1 MINEARV
8 RFRQGR
14 PLITRTK
21 NLSHLHYRSGL
32 AQAPRVDGAR
42 TSSGN
47 TGGGKGEWPGGV
59 EGNKT
64 QMVARSQQLKKE
76 ATEEGR
82 KVQREEQRVEIPP
95 KEDSARIPR
104 RYPFPTHHRHTPL
117 LSRAQQ
123 PKNTC
128 HLSPPATLRPPLAPS
143 SRRQRGH
150 HPRQRHP

>member
-47 TGGGKGEWPGGV
+47 TGGGKGGMARGCGGQQDADGGALAATK
-59 EGNKT
+59 ERGNG
-64 QMVARSQQLKKE
+64 RGEES
-76 ATEEGR
+76 AT
-82 KVQREEQRVEIPP
+82 
-95 KEDSARIPR
+95 
-104 RYPFPTHHRHTPL
+104 
-117 LSRAQQ
+117 
-123 PKNTC
+123 
-128 HLSPPATLRPPLAPS
+128 
-143 SRRQRGH
+143 RGTT
-150 HPRQRHP
+150 R